1 MLRCRIT
8 PAGAGKTPSA
18 LFVVLSFWDHPR
30 RCGENNGQ
38 QGNFARSAGSP
49 PQVRGKQAPASGAF
63 RAAGITPAGAGKT
76 FSPPSTF
83 PNKQDHPRRCGEN
96 LTNSD
101 LQPNMLGSPP
111 QVRGKQLNINNCTSG
126 YRITP
131 AGAGKTTFWVDNA
144 NVGKDHPRRCG
155 ENPKKASLRRE
166 HVGSPP
172 QVRGKPFLRLSQG
185 LLYRI
190 TPAGAGKTWTAEYVT
205 IFD

>member
-76 FSPPSTF
+76 GGDGVTAWSTW
-83 PNKQDHPRRCGEN
+83 DHPRRCGEN
-96 LTNSD
+96 T
-101 LQPNMLGSPP
+101 
-111 QVRGKQLNINNCTSG
+111 
-126 YRITP
+126 
-131 AGAGKTTFWVDNA
+131 
-144 NVGKDHPRRCG
+144 
-155 ENPKKASLRRE
+155 KKIL
-166 HVGSPP
+166 
-172 QVRGKPFLRLSQG
+172 
-185 LLYRI
+185 
-190 TPAGAGKTWTAEYVT
+190 
-205 IFD
+205 

>member
-76 FSPPSTF
+76 GGDGVTAWSTW
-83 PNKQDHPRRCGEN
+83 DHPRRCGEN
-96 LTNSD
+96 RRRNRM
-101 LQPNMLGSPP
+101 NEIKVGSPP
-111 QVRGKQLNINNCTSG
+111 QVRGKLPCPSRIPAHR
-126 YRITP
+126 RITP
-131 AGAGKTTFWVDNA
+131 AGAGKTA
-144 NVGKDHPRRCG
+144 RHKRRW
-155 ENPKKASLRRE
+155 NSA
-166 HVGSPP
+166 
-172 QVRGKPFLRLSQG
+172 
-185 LLYRI
+185 
-190 TPAGAGKTWTAEYVT
+190 
-205 IFD
+205 